1 MKASF
6 SILLSTIFL
15 ATGLAAEEKPE
26 LKIEIS
32 VLAEGN
38 LDWDMTQARTA
49 FVPGDSPLATTTMS
63 KTARVGAHGY
73 HDVFLSI
80 SRDRGR
86 TWTEPEAIP
95 SLKRFREKDTDY
107 EVVAGDLWPK
117 HHAKTGT
124 ILATGKTFN
133 FEGGT
138 KENTLREKISYA
150 VLDPKT
156 LTCGP
161 LGIVDLPAT
170 DRAGDHFI
178 APNAGCHQW
187 VELANG
193 DVLLPVRYQKSAKP
207 RNYVS
212 TVIRCQFDGERLT
225 FLKQGSIHRL
235 ETKRGLY
242 EPSLTR
248 FGDEFFLTLRAD
260 DGAWI
265 AKSSD
270 GLVFSEQIPWTFDD
284 GELLGSYNTQ
294 QHFAEIDDRL
304 YLIYTRKGANN
315 DHIMRHRAPLFIGE
329 IDPEKLCVIRATEQV
344 LVPENDATLGNS
356 GVCQVSPNEAWVTVA
371 EGRVALSEKRP
382 GDHNRVFLTRITATE
397 TKKP

>member
-6 SILLSTIFL
+6 SIFLSTIFL
-15 ATGLAAEEKPE
+15 ATGLADEETSR

-38 LDWDMTQARTA
+38 LEWDMTQARTA
-49 FVPGDSPLATTTMS
+49 FVPGDPPLAITTMS

-73 HDVFLSI
+73 HDVFLSV

-86 TWTEPEAIP
+86 SWTEPEAIP
-95 SLKRFREKDTDY
+95 SLQRFREKDTDY

-117 HHAKTGT
+117 YHAKTGN

-156 LTCGP
+156 LDCGP
-161 LGIVDLPAT
+161 LGIVDLPET
-170 DRAGDHFI
+170 DRDGDPFI

-187 VELANG
+187 VELPNG
-193 DVLLPVRYQKSAKP
+193 DVLLPIRYQRSAKP

-212 TVIRCQFDGERLT
+212 TVIRCRFDGKALI
-225 FLKQGSIHRL
+225 FLEQGSIHRL

-270 GLVFSEQIPWTFDD
+270 GQEFSDQLLWTFDD

-294 QHFAEIDDRL
+294 QHFAEIGGRL
-304 YLIYTRKGANN
+304 YLIYTRQGANN

-329 IDPEKLCVIRATEQV
+329 IDPEKLCVLRATEQV

-356 GVCQVSPNEAWVTVA
+356 GVCQVNTNEAWVTVA

-382 GDHNRVFLTRITATE
+382 GDHNRVFLARITPTE
-397 TKKP
+397 TKRP